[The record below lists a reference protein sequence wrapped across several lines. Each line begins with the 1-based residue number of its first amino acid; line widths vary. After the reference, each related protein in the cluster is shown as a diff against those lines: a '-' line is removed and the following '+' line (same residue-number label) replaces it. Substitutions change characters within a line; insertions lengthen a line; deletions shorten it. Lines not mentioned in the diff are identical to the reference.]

1 MDREKTNSRISWQ
14 GDNRLAARRPD
25 ANNNQINRKT
35 ATRLLLI
42 NWSRFQRVTVHL
54 EGSTLFTGVNGSG
67 KSTILDAMTYL
78 LTGNTQFNK
87 AARDRD
93 RTVLAYVRGD
103 TKSNGLDR
111 YLRRDAVVSY
121 VAMEFWSPV
130 ENMYLVAGVCIESAG
145 ESDVSSYWFVCKDI
159 RLENINFC
167 KLEGKNLYIS
177 PVRQLMLKGRKLK
190 SSELMGR
197 DKGTEQLLRALGLRC
212 DVKKYRAKLLK
223 MMAFNPENNIDQF
236 IQDCV
241 LEPGRVDSLK
251 ELREQ
256 KEHFEKLRESYN
268 DLQAGREKLE
278 EIERKTQEYEK
289 KTRMLGIRELML
301 LYQEVEAKEEEQG
314 QRALRQ
320 QDLKQHLQALQAQK
334 EDIERQLEY
343 ARTRLQA
350 AEANE
355 LFSEMQSGIQAME
368 RHLLEIKPRLAR
380 YEEET
385 AKLKGLQEILTG
397 RLLWLT
403 EEGTDFAAA
412 GEYISHL
419 AEADRQEEQKSALF
433 QRLCIF
439 AEQKKEILQDERV
452 HIKDEEKE
460 LSERLAAAAEQL
472 AALEASRL
480 LEPSDITAA
489 KALIAG
495 ELGKRGV
502 RTEVRTFAE
511 LVQDIQDEDWRPAIE
526 TFLGRR
532 RHHII
537 VDGKYCHQALEIL
550 HENKIRTATVV
561 LTDKLPE
568 TGVISGSAAEQ
579 LVIPNVYG
587 RRYANYLLNGI
598 VLCRDLRELHDH
610 PKGGLMQD
618 GTLAKSYAVSL
629 MDMAKTRMCLGE
641 KAVQL
646 QKEEILRIQRELN
659 KQLPAVKKKRQAVR
673 TRLEQLEEVIWRT
686 DAYQFA
692 APRQLADQ
700 QMERQETEQAIDRVK
715 SNPDFA
721 TALEEQQRARA
732 YYNEVMG
739 RNDINNEDT
748 GICRK
753 EISEGEEQLKRLAA
767 EILLSRQQYE
777 DECIRHLAWKRPM
790 LEEYARLRERRGS
803 ARVIQEKNVKN
814 LRGEAEES
822 RQTME
827 NAQLDYCRITQID
840 LYQHGPA
847 YIPFYREQ
855 YRSIAN
861 VEIERVRA
869 QLDEQSRRLESAFMN
884 DFVAELNETVMEAQQ
899 EIEAINRELKQLP
912 FGNDTY
918 RFVMSEKPDR
928 AVFFRIC
935 RRLKDYMDSPE
946 MYMNSLRDDEEME
959 HDIREFM
966 SVILEEEDES
976 EYTDYRKYFSYDMK
990 IISNQGNAQV
1000 TADLSKKQGSASNG
1014 EKQTPYFIILA
1025 ASLMQYY
1032 PRQSCCARLAF
1043 IDEAFSA
1050 LSRER
1055 IEQMVKYLEAN
1066 GFQVIYAAPP
1076 EKISSIGQFID
1087 STASLVITG
1096 RYTNVVEGLIKQHEI

>member
-1 MDREKTNSRISWQ
+1 M
-14 GDNRLAARRPD
+14 
-25 ANNNQINRKT
+25 
-35 ATRLLLI
+35 
-42 NWSRFQRVTVHL
+42 
-54 EGSTLFTGVNGSG
+54 
-67 KSTILDAMTYL
+67 
-78 LTGNTQFNK
+78 
-87 AARDRD
+87 
-93 RTVLAYVRGD
+93 
-103 TKSNGLDR
+103 
-111 YLRRDAVVSY
+111 VSY

-130 ENMYLVAGVCIESAG
+130 ENMYLVAGVCIESAS
-145 ESDVSSYWFVCKDI
+145 ESGVSSYWFVCKDI

-251 ELREQ
+251 EVREQ
-256 KEHFEKLRESYN
+256 
-268 DLQAGREKLE
+268 
-278 EIERKTQEYEK
+278 
-289 KTRMLGIRELML
+289 
-301 LYQEVEAKEEEQG
+301 
-314 QRALRQ
+314 
-320 QDLKQHLQALQAQK
+320 
-334 EDIERQLEY
+334 
-343 ARTRLQA
+343 
-350 AEANE
+350 
-355 LFSEMQSGIQAME
+355 
-368 RHLLEIKPRLAR
+368 
-380 YEEET
+380 
-385 AKLKGLQEILTG
+385 
-397 RLLWLT
+397 
-403 EEGTDFAAA
+403 
-412 GEYISHL
+412 
-419 AEADRQEEQKSALF
+419 
-433 QRLCIF
+433 
-439 AEQKKEILQDERV
+439 
-452 HIKDEEKE
+452 KE

-480 LEPSDITAA
+480 LEPPDITAA

-598 VLCRDLRELHDH
+598 ALCRDLRELHDH

-629 MDMAKTRMCLGE
+629 MDMAKTSMCLGE

-659 KQLPAVKKKRQAVR
+659 KQLPAVKKKWQAVR

-700 QMERQETEQAIDRVK
+700 QMERQETEQAIERVK

-739 RNDINNEDT
+739 RATSWQNTRHTAGPWRKPT
-748 GICRK
+748 GKKRK
-753 EISEGEEQLKRLAA
+753 PCWQRACMQTKWPLCWNRT
-767 EILLSRQQYE
+767 
-777 DECIRHLAWKRPM
+777 
-790 LEEYARLRERRGS
+790 ARLNRKLSAGCLKAGGTRGKYI
-803 ARVIQEKNVKN
+803 VNKKN
-814 LRGEAEES
+814 
-822 RQTME
+822 
-827 NAQLDYCRITQID
+827 I
-840 LYQHGPA
+840 
-847 YIPFYREQ
+847 
-855 YRSIAN
+855 
-861 VEIERVRA
+861 
-869 QLDEQSRRLESAFMN
+869 
-884 DFVAELNETVMEAQQ
+884 
-899 EIEAINRELKQLP
+899 
-912 FGNDTY
+912 
-918 RFVMSEKPDR
+918 
-928 AVFFRIC
+928 
-935 RRLKDYMDSPE
+935 
-946 MYMNSLRDDEEME
+946 
-959 HDIREFM
+959 
-966 SVILEEEDES
+966 
-976 EYTDYRKYFSYDMK
+976 
-990 IISNQGNAQV
+990 
-1000 TADLSKKQGSASNG
+1000 
-1014 EKQTPYFIILA
+1014 
-1025 ASLMQYY
+1025 
-1032 PRQSCCARLAF
+1032 
-1043 IDEAFSA
+1043 
-1050 LSRER
+1050 
-1055 IEQMVKYLEAN
+1055 
-1066 GFQVIYAAPP
+1066 
-1076 EKISSIGQFID
+1076 
-1087 STASLVITG
+1087 
-1096 RYTNVVEGLIKQHEI
+1096 

>member
-1 MDREKTNSRISWQ
+1 MEKEKMNNKIDSKINGKINSQS
-14 GDNRLAARRPD
+14 
-25 ANNNQINRKT
+25 NRKT

-42 NWSRFQRVTVHL
+42 NWSRFQKVIVNL
-54 EGSTLFTGVNGSG
+54 QGSTLFTGVNGSG

-87 AARDRD
+87 AAKDRD

-130 ENMYLVAGVCIESAG
+130 ENMYLVLGVCVESAT
-145 ESDVSSYWFVCKDI
+145 ETDVASFWFVCKDMQ
-159 RLENINFC
+159 LEDIDFY
-167 KLEGKNLYIS
+167 KVEDKKLYIS
-177 PVRQLMLKGRKLK
+177 PARQLTAKGRKLK

-212 DVKKYRAKLLK
+212 EVKKYRAKLLK

-236 IQDCV
+236 IQECV
-241 LEPGRVDSLK
+241 LEPGKVDSLR

-268 DLQAGREKLE
+268 DLQAGKEKLE
-278 EIERKTQEYEK
+278 EIEGKTQEYEK
-289 KTRMLGIRELML
+289 KMRMLGIRELML
-301 LYQEVEAKEEEQG
+301 LYQEVKGKEEEKEQQG
-314 QRALRQ
+314 LRQ
-320 QDLKQHLQALQAQK
+320 QDLQQRLQALEEQK
-334 EDIERQLEY
+334 EDIARQLEY

-350 AEANE
+350 AESNE
-355 LFSEMQSGIQAME
+355 EFSEMQSSIQAME
-368 RHLLEIKPRLAR
+368 RHLLEIRPRIAR

-385 AKLKGLQEILTG
+385 ARLQKLQAALTG
-397 RLLWLT
+397 ELKWLV
-403 EEGTDFAAA
+403 EEGTDCEGADFAAGGA
-412 GEYISHL
+412 FISNL
-419 AEADRQEEQKSALF
+419 AEADGQEEKKIALF
-433 QRLCIF
+433 QQLCLL
-439 AEQKKEILQDERV
+439 AEEKKENLQDERV
-452 HIKDEEKE
+452 HIKDEAKEIARELEE
-460 LSERLAAAAEQL
+460 LSEELAK
-472 AALEASRL
+472 LEANRL
-480 LEPSDITAA
+480 IEPKPITAA
-489 KALIAG
+489 KALIVG
-495 ELGKRGV
+495 ELAKQGIH
-502 RTEVRTFAE
+502 TEVRTFAE
-511 LVQDIQDEDWRPAIE
+511 LVQDIQDEKWRLAIE
-526 TFLGRR
+526 TFLGRK

-550 HENKIRTATVV
+550 HENKIQTVTIV

-568 TGVISGSAAEQ
+568 TKVAPGSAAEQ
-579 LVIPNVYG
+579 LVVPNIYG

-598 VLCRDLRELHDH
+598 ALCHDLQEMHDH

-618 GTLAKSYAVSL
+618 GTLAKSYAVSM
-629 MDMAKTRMCLGE
+629 MDMKNTRVCLGE
-641 KAVQL
+641 KAIKMQKKEVQH
-646 QKEEILRIQRELN
+646 RQRELN
-659 KQLPAVKKKRQAVR
+659 KQLPAIKEKQQTVRQKLA
-673 TRLEQLEEVIWRT
+673 QLEKVIWRT
-686 DAYQFA
+686 EAYQFA

-700 QMERQETEQAIDRVK
+700 QQEQQETEQAIDRVK
-715 SNPDFA
+715 NNPDFA
-721 TALEEQQRARA
+721 AALEEQQRAKA
-732 YYNEVMG
+732 YYDEVMH
-739 RNDINNEDT
+739 RNNVNNADT
-748 GICRK
+748 GVCRK
-753 EISEGEEQLKRLAA
+753 QLAEGEEQLKRLAG
-767 EILLSRQQYE
+767 EIDLFQRQYD
-777 DECIRHLAWKRPM
+777 DECLRHLALRRPM
-790 LEEYARLRERRGS
+790 LEEYARLKERRGTV
-803 ARVIQEKNVKN
+803 RVIQEKTVKN
-814 LRGEAEES
+814 LRGEVDECKQA
-822 RQTME
+822 ME
-827 NAQLDYCRITQID
+827 NAQLEYCKITQID
-840 LYQHGPA
+840 LYQHGPS

-869 QLDEQSRRLESAFMN
+869 QLAEQSRRLESAFMN

-918 RFVMSEKPDR
+918 RFVMSEKSDR

-946 MYMNSLRDDEEME
+946 LYMNSMRDDEEME
-959 HDIREFM
+959 HDIQEFM

-990 IISNQGNAQV
+990 IISNQGSAQV

-1032 PRQSCCARLAF
+1032 PRQKCCARLAF

-1096 RYTNVVEGLIKQHEI
+1096 RYTNVVEGLIKQNEI